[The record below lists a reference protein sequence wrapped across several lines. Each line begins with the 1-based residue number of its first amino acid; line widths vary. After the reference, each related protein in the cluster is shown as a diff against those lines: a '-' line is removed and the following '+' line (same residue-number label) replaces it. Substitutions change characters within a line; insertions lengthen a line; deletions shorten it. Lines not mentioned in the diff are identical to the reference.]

1 MISITKQAAAQI
13 RKAAE
18 QSDAVNMFL
27 RIAARREEDGSIGYG
42 MGFDKRSDKDAYLTS
57 EGIDILISNASKEL
71 LMGAV
76 LDYVEINPGE
86 FRFIFKNPN
95 DPAHIT
101 TPPDAGNR

>member
-1 MISITKQAAAQI
+1 MISVTKQAAAQI

-18 QSDAVNMFL
+18 QSDALNMFL
-27 RIAARREEDGSIGYG
+27 RIAARKGQDGSIEYG
-42 MGFDKRSDKDAYLTS
+42 MGFDEKNDEDVHLTS
-57 EGIDILISNASKEL
+57 EGIDILISDSSKEL

-95 DPAHIT
+95 DPAHT
-101 TPPDAGNR
+101 TIPPDTGNH